1 MRSDLLRRH
10 MATHNEKIMCRYCK
24 REVREDLLLKH
35 EVFCKD
41 KVDEKDCY
49 RSIGVHQHTEDDPDC
64 SSVVGFFNTYTLN
77 VSVSSDHDEILN
89 ETCNAVK
96 ERIL

>member
-1 MRSDLLRRH
+1 
-10 MATHNEKIMCRYCK
+10 MATHNEKMMCRYCK
-24 REVREDLLLKH
+24 REVREDLLPKH
-35 EVFCKD
+35 EVLCKD
-41 KVDEKDCY
+41 KVDEKDCN
-49 RSIGVHQHTEDDPDC
+49 RTTGVHQHIEDDPDC
-64 SSVVGFFNTYTLN
+64 CSVVGFFNTYTLN